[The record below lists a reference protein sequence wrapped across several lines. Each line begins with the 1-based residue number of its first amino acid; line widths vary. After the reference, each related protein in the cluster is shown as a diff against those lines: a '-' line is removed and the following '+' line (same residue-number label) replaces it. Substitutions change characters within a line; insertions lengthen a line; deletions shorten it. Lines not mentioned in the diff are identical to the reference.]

1 MRIFKYKKIIIA
13 SFALFFVASFVI
25 YGLNPKVEYKGIDI
39 DDVDFYSLPWDKEKP
54 FFPGELA
61 TADAKMGNPKAIPS
75 SSECVKCHKKE
86 FEEWVP
92 SLHSISGR
100 DLIYENSIEVNV
112 DLMKNHHGKELSRF
126 CDSCH
131 NPIEVAMGKNNPIIS
146 VEPSDVQT
154 EGLACV
160 FCHTATHADAELGN
174 GAITFDLN
182 KAYDNLSGS
191 AILASPTDHAR
202 AFGSAKTNKLLKSA
216 EFCGACHNERYYP
229 PVAPSTKVLKA
240 QSTYDEWKSSWYAKN
255 NITCQDCH
263 MNYEPVKFIGD
274 LQKGIVEK
282 PEKYSHNFWGG
293 NHVLQDTNLKETL
306 LFLRGGVLPGVDVKE
321 YFRLIDKQKPTT
333 LKFLKAAAKVEI
345 ISKKVV
351 DKTLEIKV
359 KVTNV
364 GAGHNLPTGVVDQ
377 KHMWLELK
385 VVDKNGKVIYD
396 NGKTDRD
403 ENLTIWAE
411 RFYDKKDKIIM
422 DHMVFKTHNITLTRP
437 TIPPRE
443 SQIIT
448 YKVVLKDALKVK
460 NIEAKLWYKIAYE
473 ELVIKTLHRNI
484 PIPKFLLASDKEEI
498 K

>member
-1 MRIFKYKKIIIA
+1 MKFLKYKKI
-13 SFALFFVASFVI
+13 FFLSLLVFFGVTSIVYI
-25 YGLNPKVEYKGIDI
+25 VNPKVVYEGINT
-39 DDVDFYSLPWDKEKP
+39 DDVNFYSLPWDKEKP

-61 TADAKMGNPKAIPS
+61 TADGKMGNPKAIPS

-100 DLIYENSIEVNV
+100 DLVYENSIEVNV

-131 NPIEVAMGKNNPIIS
+131 NPIEVAMGKNNPIVS

-202 AFGSAKTNKLLKSA
+202 AFGSAKTNELLKSA

-229 PVAPSTKVLKA
+229 PVTPSTKVLHA

-255 NITCQDCH
+255 DVTCQDCH
-263 MNYEPVKFIGD
+263 MNYEPIKFIGD
-274 LQKGIVEK
+274 LQNGIIKK
-282 PEKYSHNFWGG
+282 PQKYSHNFWGG
-293 NHVLQDTNLKETL
+293 NHVLQDTSLKEKL

-321 YFRLIDKQKPTT
+321 YFRLIDKQKPITD
-333 LKFLKAAAKVEI
+333 KFLKAAAKVQI
-345 ISKKVV
+345 IEQKQEANN
-351 DKTLEIKV
+351 LIV
-359 KVTNV
+359 KVRVSNV

-385 VVDKNGKVIYD
+385 LTDENNQTIYD

-403 ENLTIWAE
+403 DNVVIWAE
-411 RFYDKKDKIIM
+411 RFRDKKGKIIM
-422 DHMVFKTHNITLTRP
+422 DHMTFKTHDITLTRP

-443 SQIIT
+443 SQTIT
-448 YKVVLKDALKVK
+448 YKIALKDGMRVAK
-460 NIEAKLWYKIAYE
+460 IEANLWYKIAYE
-473 ELVIKTLHRNI
+473 ELIIKTLHRNI
-484 PIPKFLLASDKEEI
+484 PIPKFLLANDTKEQ